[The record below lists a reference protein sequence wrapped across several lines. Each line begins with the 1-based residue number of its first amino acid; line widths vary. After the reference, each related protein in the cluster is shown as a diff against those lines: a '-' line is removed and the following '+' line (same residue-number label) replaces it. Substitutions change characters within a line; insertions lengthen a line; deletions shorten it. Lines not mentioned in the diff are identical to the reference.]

1 MKSEDKI
8 IELLALYLKR
18 TDQVLDGMDRTERS
32 VDIMSRAVVDH
43 SVKFNT
49 VNEEIKH
56 LREEQGVMLKEFLSI
71 SKRVSSIEERH

>member
-8 IELLALYLKR
+8 IELLAQKLKK
-18 TDQVLDGMDRTERS
+18 TDQVLDRMDGTERS

-43 SVKFNT
+43 SIKFNT
-49 VNEEIKH
+49 VNEGIKH
-56 LREEQGVMLKEFLSI
+56 LREEQGVMLNELLSI